1 MLFSLE
7 HVTWDVSVE
16 YIYAYIHIY
25 ACLGT
30 QEGFFIYEAMGK
42 PFSLLGKAFQVLLA
56 EGGVPT

>member
-7 HVTWDVSVE
+7 LVTWDVSVE
-16 YIYAYIHIY
+16 YIHIY

-42 PFSLLGKAFQVLLA
+42 PFSLLGKAFQVLLV